1 MDLRKAVEHSFDIY
15 LDIRDD
21 PVGPGEARRLLLD
34 EPAEAIQP
42 CRYPTPGIGTDLGHM
57 TEVVVFELLPGIRT
71 AQDAAALSIAV
82 SIGCCFVPHPL
93 VPFDLTSV

>member
-1 MDLRKAVEHSFDIY
+1 MSLQTS
-15 LDIRDD
+15 
-21 PVGPGEARRLLLD
+21 GEARRLLLD

-42 CRYPTPGIGTDLGHM
+42 SDISLPRIGTDLGHM
-57 TEVVVFELLPGIRT
+57 TEVVVFELSPGIHA

-93 VPFDLTSV
+93 VPFDLTSM